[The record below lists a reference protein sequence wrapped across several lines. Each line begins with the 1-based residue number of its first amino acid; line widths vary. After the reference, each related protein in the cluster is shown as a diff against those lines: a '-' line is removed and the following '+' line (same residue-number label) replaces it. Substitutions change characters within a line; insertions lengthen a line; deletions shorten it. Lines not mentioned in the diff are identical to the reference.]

1 MIVSSKC
8 SLVSHRVLIVRDGHE
23 HDHEVRARLCLC
35 TNHDHGS
42 SPVTIT
48 SFLIHDHEPRTRNT
62 GVMDKTKPHA
72 LFLKDNFFS
81 KLPTIRQQSPP
92 ESAYANSPKG
102 MRIHREGSFAHAE
115 GWEQSQIPTNSLSGI
130 GISLQ
135 CLKFPL
141 SSFSLSPLSF
151 SRRWQLSETRRPRI
165 TSNGF
170 PLYPLSFCRYP
181 L

>member
-1 MIVSSKC
+1 MF
-8 SLVSHRVLIVRDGHE
+8 
-23 HDHEVRARLCLC
+23 RALGSFPS

-48 SFLIHDHEPRTRNT
+48 SFLIHDHEPRTRS
-62 GVMDKTKPHA
+62 
-72 LFLKDNFFS
+72 FFRDNFFS
-81 KLPTIRQQSPP
+81 KLSTIRQQSPP